1 MLKKNLVLRLVSALA
16 AASAI
21 GLLPAFTYAAGPSS
35 AATIAKPPAGMGSIV
50 LINQDAKSGE
60 TLTVSFNGT
69 TYTVAP
75 QGGSGSNQVEFN
87 LAPGSYT
94 YSASVPGI
102 SGINNSV
109 DVVAGKVT
117 SLSFQD
123 NAAELANGDQDSDD
137 VAQTQLIAVVGN
149 ESDEHETKKNDKDA
163 AKDKKSGSKES
174 SEQKDSGPDGDE
186 THLVLGP
193 SVVNDNDDI
202 LVTVGDLTSQAQ

>member
-1 MLKKNLVLRLVSALA
+1 MSRRNLFLRFVSMLAV
-16 AASAI
+16 ASAT
-21 GLLPAFTYAAGPSS
+21 GLLPAMAYAAGPS
-35 AATIAKPPAGMGSIV
+35 AAITKPPAGMGSVV
-50 LINQDAKSGE
+50 LINQDGGSE
-60 TLTVSFNGT
+60 TLSVNLGGT

-102 SGINNSV
+102 SAINKSV

-123 NAAELANGDQDSDD
+123 NTADDLNGSQDSDD
-137 VAQTQLIAVVGN
+137 VAQTQLVTVVGQ
-149 ESDEHETKKNDKDA
+149 ESDEHESKKNDSDK
-163 AKDKKSGSKES
+163 AKDKASGKKES

-186 THLVLGP
+186 THLVAVPGT
-193 SVVNDNDDI
+193 VNDNDDL